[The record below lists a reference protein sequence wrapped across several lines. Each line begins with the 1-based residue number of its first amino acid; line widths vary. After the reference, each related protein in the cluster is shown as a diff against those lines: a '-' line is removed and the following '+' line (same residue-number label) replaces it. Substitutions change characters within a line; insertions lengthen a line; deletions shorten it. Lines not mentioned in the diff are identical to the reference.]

1 MNSTERL
8 KTYEKNFLR
17 FNFLFI
23 TFVQSAEQEI
33 VDGLWGQ
40 NFKGWDGIYFDCF
53 IDLDGPDLEDLCSIL
68 DTNFSYLASSLSI
81 PHAVGTVKKLG

>member
-1 MNSTERL
+1 MKKIFCALIFCLSP
-8 KTYEKNFLR
+8 
-17 FNFLFI
+17 
-23 TFVQSAEQEI
+23 FVQSAEQEMI
-33 VDGLWGQ
+33 DGLWGQ